1 MRPKLLFIA
10 AAVGITGGCGGA
22 RVISRTP
29 AGGVLVLEGSRSWSR
44 DIAHRRMVDHCR
56 GPYTIVREGD
66 DAIGAVTEFRVHYVC
81 GARPGLPT
89 SQYGP
94 PTIPLEGIPNANS
107 ISID

>member
-1 MRPKLLFIA
+1 MRPKLLSLA
-10 AAVGITGGCGGA
+10 AALGIAGGCGGA

-29 AGGVLVLEGSRSWSR
+29 TGGVLVLEGSHSWAR

-56 GPYTIVREGD
+56 GPYTIVRDGD

-81 GARPGLPT
+81 GAVPGLPT
-89 SQYGP
+89 SQYEP